1 LSPLDGGAEIR
12 RIIDGA
18 EEVKIETPRPLM
30 RELPPA
36 DPFPADAL
44 GDVLG
49 AAARAIRDRVQAPLA
64 ICAQSIISAATLAVQ
79 AHADVVL
86 PIGQAR
92 PLSGYFVSVAETGE
106 RKSACD
112 TEATWPIRRRET
124 ALREEYDI
132 ELPSYLNAKAAFEKA
147 RKSAEGKGR
156 GDAAKIKV
164 ALDALGPAPV
174 PPLVPMLTCPEP
186 TFEGLCKLFA
196 IGHPSLGLFATEGG
210 QFIGGHGMKDD
221 AKLRNAA
228 GLSDL
233 WDGTAIRRVRSL
245 DGASVLP
252 GRRLAWHVMAQPAV
266 ADILFRDALLLD
278 QGLLSRILVTAP
290 DSAAGT
296 RLWRDEQPETDRD
309 LKRYGARLLDIL
321 ETLLPLAPGKANE
334 LQPRNLPL
342 SPQARVLW
350 IAFADYVENNIA
362 PGGELEP
369 VRGLANKLPEHAARL
384 AGVLRLTEEINARE
398 IDAATMDA
406 GIAIAEHYAAE
417 ALRLFGSARIGGHL
431 RLAQKLLSWLL
442 VVWGELC
449 ISLPD
454 IYQKGPNAIRDK
466 ATAVRLVGVLEDHGW
481 LYRIPQGAVV
491 AGQTR
496 RDAWRII
503 RG

>member
-1 LSPLDGGAEIR
+1 MSPLDGGAEIR
-12 RIIDGA
+12 RIIGGA

-49 AAARAIRDRVQAPLA
+49 AAARAICDRVQAPLA

-124 ALREEYDI
+124 ALREAYDI

-147 RKSAEGKGR
+147 RKSAEGKGK

-252 GRRLAWHVMAQPAV
+252 GRRLAWHLMAQPAV

-296 RLWRDEQPETDRD
+296 RLWRDEQPQTDRD

-321 ETLLPLAPGKANE
+321 ETSLPLALGKANE

-342 SPQARVLW
+342 SPQARVRW

-362 PGGELEP
+362 PGGGLEP

-384 AGVLRLTEEINARE
+384 AGVLRLTEEINAGE

-442 VVWGELC
+442 VVWGEPC

-481 LYRIPQGAVV
+481 LYRMPQGAVV
-491 AGQTR
+491 AEQTR

>member
-1 LSPLDGGAEIR
+1 MSPPDGAAEIR

-30 RELPPA
+30 RELPLA

-49 AAARAIRDRVQAPLA
+49 AAARAIHVRVQAPLA

-124 ALREEYDI
+124 ALREAYDI

-147 RKSAEGKGR
+147 RKSAEGKGK

-164 ALDALGPAPV
+164 ALDTLGPAPV
-174 PPLVPMLTCPEP
+174 PPLIPMLTCPEP

-196 IGHPSLGLFATEGG
+196 IGQPSLGLFATEGG

-233 WDGTAIRRVRSL
+233 WDGTAIRRVRAL

-252 GRRLAWHVMAQPAV
+252 GRQLAWHVMAQPAV

-278 QGLLSRILVTAP
+278 QGC
-290 DSAAGT
+290 
-296 RLWRDEQPETDRD
+296 
-309 LKRYGARLLDIL
+309 Y
-321 ETLLPLAPGKANE
+321 
-334 LQPRNLPL
+334 
-342 SPQARVLW
+342 
-350 IAFADYVENNIA
+350 
-362 PGGELEP
+362 
-369 VRGLANKLPEHAARL
+369 RG
-384 AGVLRLTEEINARE
+384 
-398 IDAATMDA
+398 
-406 GIAIAEHYAAE
+406 
-417 ALRLFGSARIGGHL
+417 
-431 RLAQKLLSWLL
+431 
-442 VVWGELC
+442 
-449 ISLPD
+449 SL
-454 IYQKGPNAIRDK
+454 
-466 ATAVRLVGVLEDHGW
+466 
-481 LYRIPQGAVV
+481 
-491 AGQTR
+491 
-496 RDAWRII
+496 
-503 RG
+503 

>member
-1 LSPLDGGAEIR
+1 LSPHDGGAEIR

-18 EEVKIETPRPLM
+18 GEVRIETPRPLM

-44 GDVLG
+44 GDLLG

-86 PIGQAR
+86 PIGQGR

-124 ALREEYDI
+124 ALREAYDI

-147 RKSAEGKGR
+147 RKSAEGKGK

-164 ALDALGPAPV
+164 ELDALGPAPV

-233 WDGTAIRRVRSL
+233 
-245 DGASVLP
+245 
-252 GRRLAWHVMAQPAV
+252 
-266 ADILFRDALLLD
+266 
-278 QGLLSRILVTAP
+278 AP
-290 DSAAGT
+290 RSAAFDRSTGPACSPAGDSLGT
-296 RLWRDEQPETDRD
+296 
-309 LKRYGARLLDIL
+309 
-321 ETLLPLAPGKANE
+321 
-334 LQPRNLPL
+334 
-342 SPQARVLW
+342 
-350 IAFADYVENNIA
+350 
-362 PGGELEP
+362 
-369 VRGLANKLPEHAARL
+369 
-384 AGVLRLTEEINARE
+384 
-398 IDAATMDA
+398 
-406 GIAIAEHYAAE
+406 
-417 ALRLFGSARIGGHL
+417 
-431 RLAQKLLSWLL
+431 
-442 VVWGELC
+442 
-449 ISLPD
+449 
-454 IYQKGPNAIRDK
+454 
-466 ATAVRLVGVLEDHGW
+466 
-481 LYRIPQGAVV
+481 
-491 AGQTR
+491 
-496 RDAWRII
+496 
-503 RG
+503 